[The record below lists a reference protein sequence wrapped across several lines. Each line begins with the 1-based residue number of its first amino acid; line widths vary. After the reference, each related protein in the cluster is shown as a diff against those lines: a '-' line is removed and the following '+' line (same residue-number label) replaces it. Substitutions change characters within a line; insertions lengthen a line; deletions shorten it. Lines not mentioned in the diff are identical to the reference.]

1 MPNSETRAEAT
12 DSMLQAIRSLEQLRR
27 LDPASGQVAQELA
40 RKRYELKDLPRAC
53 ATLEAFLAH
62 PEAEA
67 DLTHY
72 NMLCELFLERRDW
85 AKVLEWVERAKELM
99 CGAEGLPIDLSV
111 SCHAVA
117 TLWSP
122 ASPEAEGWP
131 EGLPTQPR

>member
-1 MPNSETRAEAT
+1 MPTSESKAEAA
-12 DSMLQAIRSLEQLRR
+12 DPLLQAIRSLDQLRR

-40 RKRYELKDLPRAC
+40 RKRYELKDLPGAC

-85 AKVLEWVERAKELM
+85 AKVLEWVEHAKELM
-99 CGAEGLPIDLSV
+99 CGPEGLPIDLSV
-111 SCHAVA
+111 SRPTVAV
-117 TLWSP
+117 P
-122 ASPEAEGWP
+122 AFPEAEKGWA
-131 EGLPTQPR
+131 